1 MNYWN
6 LAPAARI
13 APLTADVIE
22 RADRKDDYGWDLQ
35 REAHWQLE
43 DAYWELDREEL
54 LANTPEAGTLDE
66 YDPEYHAGLA
76 VNLNRVDTIHP
87 NG

>member
-1 MNYWN
+1 MSYWN

-13 APLTADVIE
+13 APLTADTIDRSDIEGYDDQE
-22 RADRKDDYGWDLQ
+22 RA
-35 REAHWQLE
+35 HWYLV

-54 LANTPEAGTLDE
+54 LANTPEAGSLDE
-66 YDPEYHAGLA
+66 YDPEYHAGL
-76 VNLNRVDTIHP
+76 VRNLNRVDTIHP